1 MTTGTLDTNSLGA
14 TAATLTLTT
23 EKLISI
29 YVIAKTGTKGNYRV
43 GLEISPDS
51 GSTWVESEVIIAGP
65 SVETISCVATQA
77 RAVTLDA
84 QGATSTV
91 TIHLLAR

>member
-1 MTTGTLDTNSLGA
+1 MATGTLDTNVLGA

-23 EKLISI
+23 EKLITM
-29 YVIAKTGTKGNYRV
+29 YVTAKTGAKGNYRI

-51 GSTWVESEVIIAGP
+51 GTTWLDSEVIMAGP
-65 SVETISCVATQA
+65 GVETISCVATQA